1 MHSPLMVYLT
11 LICMSTVF
19 ILFLLIYVFRKRH
32 NYPEIA
38 HYFLLYTA
46 AIGIYCFG
54 AGMALTAAT
63 LGQMK
68 FWTVIQYI
76 GMPFSAPLGLLFIMR
91 YLGINVTRAGFWS
104 LLIVPFIT
112 LLMVIT
118 NDWHGLH
125 YRVFEADP
133 VMGMP
138 FIYQEIG
145 TWYAVHG
152 LYIFSCM
159 FVAFVLLL
167 SKWKD
172 TARTYRRQL
181 IALLFGQLL
190 PMLTSFLYL
199 IGVTPSGL
207 DPVPMVLWLSSLLY
221 FWAISSSTLFAIMP
235 VAKDI
240 IFNNIKDGVI
250 VLDKSHRLIEFN
262 RAAKNNFPLLD
273 QPMYGMEFQS
283 IWLRL
288 TGERFPVE
296 LDSMA
301 DGQEVQAVIGHSERI
316 YQISASTM
324 KHGGS
329 SEGLLLIFTD
339 VTELKKLQQQLEH
352 QAFYDE
358 LTQVYN
364 RRAFLR
370 QCEEDFA
377 AAKGSSDPF
386 SVILMD
392 IDHFKA
398 INDTYG
404 HDIGDEVLIHIARIC
419 RNKLQQGQ
427 IFARYGGEEFVLAL
441 KGVTVGQ
448 AEQVGNELRGYL
460 QSHPLVT
467 AEGMISAT
475 VSMGVAQSTDGS
487 LQQLLK
493 KADLALYAAKQSGRD
508 RVAVYKEIMES
519 IK

>member
-1 MHSPLMVYLT
+1 MVYLT
-11 LICMSTVF
+11 LICTSTVF

-32 NYPEIA
+32 NYSEIA

-46 AIGIYCFG
+46 AIGIYCF
-54 AGMALTAAT
+54 ASGMALMANT

-68 FWTVIQYI
+68 FWTIIQYV

-91 YLGINVTRAGFWS
+91 YLGINVTRTGFWS
-104 LLIVPFIT
+104 LMIVPSIT
-112 LLMVIT
+112 LFMVIT

-133 VMGMP
+133 AMGMP

-159 FVAFVLLL
+159 FVAFGLLL
-167 SKWKD
+167 SKWKE
-172 TARTYRRQL
+172 TARAYLPQL
-181 IALLFGQLL
+181 VALLFGQLL
-190 PMLTSFLYL
+190 PMLTAFLYL

-207 DPVPMVLWLSSLLY
+207 DPVPMVLWLSSVLY

-262 RAAKNNFPLLD
+262 RAAKNSFPLLD
-273 QPMYGMEFQS
+273 KSMYGMEFQS

-288 TGERFPVE
+288 AGERFPVE
-296 LDSMA
+296 LAST
-301 DGQEVQAVIGHSERI
+301 GLQEIQAVIGHSERI

-339 VTELKKLQQQLEH
+339 VTELKKLQEQLER

-370 QCEEDFA
+370 QCEENFA
-377 AAKGSSDPF
+377 EAIESSAPF

-404 HDIGDEVLIHIARIC
+404 HDIGDQVLVHIAQIC
-419 RNKLQQGQ
+419 RNKLQEGQ

-441 KGVTVGQ
+441 KGHTVEK
-448 AEQVGNELRGYL
+448 AEQVGNELRNYL
-460 QSHPLVT
+460 QLHPLVT
-467 AEGMISAT
+467 GERRISAT
-475 VSMGVAQSTDGS
+475 VSMGVAQSTNGS

-493 KADLALYAAKQSGRD
+493 KADIALYAAKQNGRD
-508 RVAVYKEIMES
+508 QVSVYKKIMGS

>member
-1 MHSPLMVYLT
+1 MNSPLMIYLT

-32 NYPEIA
+32 NYSEIA
-38 HYFLLYTA
+38 RYFLLYTA

-54 AGMALTAAT
+54 AGMALTADT

-76 GMPFSAPLGLLFIMR
+76 GMPFSAPLGLLFILR
-91 YLGINVTRAGFWS
+91 YLGINVTRTGFWS
-104 LLIVPFIT
+104 LMIVPFIT
-112 LLMVIT
+112 LLMVVT

-167 SKWKD
+167 SKWKE
-172 TARTYRRQL
+172 TARAYRPQL
-181 IALLFGQLL
+181 AALLFGQLL

-240 IFNNIKDGVI
+240 IFNHIKDGVI

-262 RAAKNNFPLLD
+262 RAAKNSFPLLD
-273 QPMYGMEFQS
+273 KPMYGMEFQE
-283 IWLRL
+283 IWLCL
-288 TGERFPVE
+288 TGNRFPFE
-296 LDSMA
+296 LESM
-301 DGQEVQAVIGHSERI
+301 DLQEVQTVMGDSERI
-316 YQISASTM
+316 YQISASIM
-324 KHGGS
+324 KHGES
-329 SEGLLLIFTD
+329 SQGLLLIFTD
-339 VTELKKLQQQLEH
+339 MTELKKLQKQLEH

-370 QCEEDFA
+370 QCEQDFA
-377 AAKGSSDPF
+377 DAKEKSIPF

-427 IFARYGGEEFVLAL
+427 IFARYGGEEFVLTL
-441 KGVTVGQ
+441 KGTTVEQ
-448 AEQVGNELRGYL
+448 AEQVGNELRSYL

-467 AEGMISAT
+467 GERVIPAT
-475 VSMGVAQSTDGS
+475 VSMGVSQSTTGS

-493 KADLALYAAKQSGRD
+493 KADLALYAAKQNGRD

>member
-1 MHSPLMVYLT
+1 MNSPLMIYLT

-19 ILFLLIYVFRKRH
+19 ILFLLIYVLRKRH
-32 NYPEIA
+32 NYSEIA

-54 AGMALTAAT
+54 AGMALTAGT
-63 LGQMK
+63 LEQMK
-68 FWTVIQYI
+68 FWTVIQYV

-91 YLGINVTRAGFWS
+91 YLGIKVTKTGFWS
-104 LLIVPFIT
+104 LMIVPFLT

-118 NDWHGLH
+118 NDSHGLH

-167 SKWKD
+167 SKWRE
-172 TARTYRRQL
+172 TARAYRPQ
-181 IALLFGQLL
+181 IVALLFGQLL

-199 IGVTPSGL
+199 IGATPSGL

-221 FWAISSSTLFAIMP
+221 FWAISSSTLFTIMP

-240 IFNNIKDGVI
+240 IFNHIKDGVI
-250 VLDKSHRLIEFN
+250 VLDKSYRLIEFN

-273 QPMYGMEFQS
+273 KPMYGMEFQE
-283 IWLRL
+283 IWLRM

-296 LDSMA
+296 LGSTA
-301 DGQEVQAVIGHSERI
+301 DVQEVQAVIGHSERI
-316 YQISASTM
+316 YQVSASTM
-324 KHGGS
+324 RHGGN
-329 SEGLLLIFTD
+329 SEGWLLIFTD

-370 QCEEDFA
+370 QCEQDFA
-377 AAKGSSDPF
+377 AAKEKSEPF
-386 SVILMD
+386 SIILMD
-392 IDHFKA
+392 IDHFKV

-404 HDIGDEVLIHIARIC
+404 HDLGDEVLVHIAQTYRH
-419 RNKLQQGQ
+419 KLQKGQ

-441 KGVTVGQ
+441 NGFTVEQ
-448 AEQVGNELRGYL
+448 AEQIGNELRSYL

-467 AEGMISAT
+467 GERVISAT
-475 VSMGVAQSTDGS
+475 LSMGAAESSKGS

-493 KADLALYAAKQSGRD
+493 KADLALYEAKQNGRD
-508 RVAVYKEIMES
+508 RVAVYKEIVES

>member
-32 NYPEIA
+32 NYSEIA

-54 AGMALTAAT
+54 AGMALTANT

-68 FWTVIQYI
+68 FWTIIQYV

-91 YLGINVTRAGFWS
+91 YLGVNVTRAGFWS
-104 LLIVPFIT
+104 LMIVPFIT
-112 LLMVIT
+112 LFMVIT

-167 SKWKD
+167 SKWKE
-172 TARTYRRQL
+172 TARAYRPQL
-181 IALLFGQLL
+181 VALLFGQLL
-190 PMLTSFLYL
+190 PMMTAFLYL

-207 DPVPMVLWLSSLLY
+207 DPVPMVLWLSSVLY

-262 RAAKNNFPLLD
+262 RAAKNSFPLLD
-273 QPMYGMEFQS
+273 KSMYGMEFQS

-288 TGERFPVE
+288 AGERFPVE
-296 LDSMA
+296 LASM
-301 DGQEVQAVIGHSERI
+301 GLHEIQAVIGHSERI

-339 VTELKKLQQQLEH
+339 VTELKKLQQQLER

-370 QCEEDFA
+370 QCEEDFSEA
-377 AAKGSSDPF
+377 MENSAPF

-404 HDIGDEVLIHIARIC
+404 HDIGDQVLVHIAQIC
-419 RNKLQQGQ
+419 RNKLQEGQ

-441 KGVTVGQ
+441 KGHTVEK
-448 AEQVGNELRGYL
+448 AEQVGNELRSHL
-460 QSHPLVT
+460 QLHPLAT
-467 AEGMISAT
+467 GHGRISAT

-493 KADLALYAAKQSGRD
+493 KADIALYAAKQNGRD
-508 RVAVYKEIMES
+508 QVSVYTKIMES